1 MKCYIITY
9 DLRFAKNYESLID
22 KIKKYPRWA
31 KITESTW
38 AIVTSQ
44 SASDIRNHL
53 RMYMDEDD
61 RLFVI
66 KSGIEAA
73 WKNVMASNE
82 WLKENLI
89 K

>member
-1 MKCYIITY
+1 MK
-9 DLRFAKNYESLID
+9 DYESLL
-22 KIKKYPRWA
+22 KEIKKYPRWA

-53 RMYMDEDD
+53 RMFMDSDD
-61 RLFVI
+61 RLFVM
-66 KSGIEAA
+66 KTGEQAA

-82 WLKENLI
+82 WLKENLV